1 MRREEKWKEEWKGR
15 EIQKMT
21 KKKKLNSSW
30 NLWVELELNSD
41 DKQNR

>member
-21 KKKKLNSSW
+21 KKKNWIAHGICESNWS
-30 NLWVELELNSD
+30 
-41 DKQNR
+41 